1 MRLEFKR
8 TPRQQAFMEATAT
21 EVLFGGAAG
30 GGKSHGQ
37 LLDAFIYAMKY
48 AGSKQLI
55 LRRTYADLDKSLIRS
70 AQALYPRQYFTYNG
84 SSHTGRFVNGSVID
98 FGYCATESDVFQ
110 YQSAEYDVIRFD
122 ELTHFTEFQYVY
134 LISRLR
140 GVNNFPKQVK
150 SSTNPGNV
158 GHAWVKARFIDP
170 APPETLIETPSG
182 TRVFIPSK
190 VDDNKYLME
199 SDPDYKKRLMA
210 LPEAQRRALLEGDWN
225 IFEGQYFSEFRQD
238 VHVIDPFQIPKEW
251 RRYRAFDYGLDR
263 FACLWCAVSSDRD
276 VFVYKEFCESDL
288 IISEAAKKAN
298 AMNEEGE
305 DIYATFAPPD
315 MWTRTPE
322 SGKSKASL
330 FAEHG
335 IRFTRS
341 SNDREAGW
349 LSVKELLAVGTC
361 GPRLRIFRQCEELCR
376 CLPRLQIDRTKP
388 CDTMQEPHEITHAPD
403 ALRAFSVF
411 YIRPNGES
419 DAEWGGRAPSWSD
432 DMWEDYTRADEQT
445 KLYLRRKWRFDR
457 SE

>member
-1 MRLEFKR
+1 
-8 TPRQQAFMEATAT
+8 MEATAT

-37 LLDAFIYAMKY
+37 LLDAFIYAMKH

-70 AQALYPRQYFTYNG
+70 AQALYPRQFFTYNG

-98 FGYCATESDVFQ
+98 FGYCATEGDVFQ

-182 TRVFIPSK
+182 TRIFIPSK

-199 SDPDYKKRLMA
+199 SDPEYKKRLMA

-238 VHVIDPFQIPKEW
+238 VHVIDPFLIPKEW

-276 VFVYKEFCESDL
+276 VFVYKELCESDL

-322 SGKSKASL
+322 SGKSKADM
-330 FAEHG
+330 FIDAG
-335 IRFTRS
+335 MRITKA
-341 SNDREAGW
+341 SNAREEGW
-349 LSVKELLAVGTC
+349 LAIKELMKIGADG
-361 GPRLRIFRQCEELCR
+361 RARIHIFSNCRELIK
-376 CLPRLQIDRTKP
+376 CLPLLQIDPKRPTD
-388 CDTMQEPHEITHAPD
+388 CMTEPHEITHAPD
-403 ALRAFSVF
+403 ALRYFAVQWT
-411 YIRPNGES
+411 RPAAIIEERPRRQWT
-419 DAEWGGRAPSWSD
+419 A
-432 DMWEDYTRADEQT
+432 DMWQDYYSA
-445 KLYLRRKWRFDR
+445 R
-457 SE
+457 SEAEKQRIKERYGEPL

>member
-1 MRLEFKR
+1 
-8 TPRQQAFMEATAT
+8 MEATAT

-199 SDPDYKKRLMA
+199 SDPEYKKRLMA

-298 AMNEEGE
+298 DMNEKGE

-322 SGKSKASL
+322 SGKSKADM
-330 FAEHG
+330 FIDAG
-335 IRFTRS
+335 MRITKA
-341 SNDREAGW
+341 SNAREEGW
-349 LSVKELLAVGTC
+349 LAIKELMKIGADG
-361 GPRLRIFRQCEELCR
+361 RARIHIFSNCRELIK
-376 CLPRLQIDRTKP
+376 CLPLLQIDPKRPTD
-388 CDTMQEPHEITHAPD
+388 CMTEPHEITHAPD
-403 ALRAFSVF
+403 ALRYFAVQWT
-411 YIRPNGES
+411 RPATIIEERPRRQWT
-419 DAEWGGRAPSWSD
+419 A
-432 DMWEDYTRADEQT
+432 DMWQDYYSA
-445 KLYLRRKWRFDR
+445 R
-457 SE
+457 SEAEKQRIKERYGEPL

>member
-199 SDPDYKKRLMA
+199 SDPEYKKRLMA

-298 AMNEEGE
+298 DMNEKGE

-322 SGKSKASL
+322 SGKSKADM
-330 FAEHG
+330 FIDAG
-335 IRFTRS
+335 MRITKA
-341 SNDREAGW
+341 SNAREEGW
-349 LSVKELLAVGTC
+349 LAIKELMKIGADG
-361 GPRLRIFRQCEELCR
+361 RARIHIFSNCRELIK
-376 CLPRLQIDRTKP
+376 CLPLLQIDPKRPTD
-388 CDTMQEPHEITHAPD
+388 CMTEPHEITHAPD
-403 ALRAFSVF
+403 ALRYFAVQWT
-411 YIRPNGES
+411 RPATIIEERPRRQWT
-419 DAEWGGRAPSWSD
+419 A
-432 DMWEDYTRADEQT
+432 DMWQDYYSA
-445 KLYLRRKWRFDR
+445 R
-457 SE
+457 SEAEKQRIKERYGEPL

>member
-1 MRLEFKR
+1 M
-8 TPRQQAFMEATAT
+8 
-21 EVLFGGAAG
+21 
-30 GGKSHGQ
+30 
-37 LLDAFIYAMKY
+37 
-48 AGSKQLI
+48 
-55 LRRTYADLDKSLIRS
+55 
-70 AQALYPRQYFTYNG
+70 
-84 SSHTGRFVNGSVID
+84 
-98 FGYCATESDVFQ
+98 
-110 YQSAEYDVIRFD
+110 IRFD

-150 SSTNPGNV
+150 SSTNPGNI

-182 TRVFIPSK
+182 TRIFIPSK

-210 LPEAQRRALLEGDWN
+210 LPESQRRALLEGDWN
-225 IFEGQYFSEFRQD
+225 IFEGQYFAEFRQD

-322 SGKSKASL
+322 SGKSKADM
-330 FAEHG
+330 FIDAG
-335 IRFTRS
+335 MRITKA
-341 SNDREAGW
+341 SNAREEGW
-349 LSVKELLAVGTC
+349 LAIKELMKIGADG
-361 GPRLRIFRQCEELCR
+361 RARIHIFSNCRELIK
-376 CLPRLQIDRTKP
+376 CLPLLQIDPKRPTD
-388 CDTMQEPHEITHAPD
+388 CMTEPHEITHAPD
-403 ALRAFSVF
+403 ALRYFAVQWT
-411 YIRPNGES
+411 RPAAIIEERPRRQWT
-419 DAEWGGRAPSWSD
+419 A
-432 DMWEDYTRADEQT
+432 DMWQDYYSA
-445 KLYLRRKWRFDR
+445 R
-457 SE
+457 SEAEKQRIKERYGEPL

>member
-70 AQALYPRQYFTYNG
+70 AQALYPRQFFTYNG

-238 VHVIDPFQIPKEW
+238 VHVIDPFPIPKEW

-288 IISEAAKKAN
+288 IISAAAKKAN

-322 SGKSKASL
+322 SGKSKADM
-330 FAEHG
+330 FIDAG
-335 IRFTRS
+335 MRITKA
-341 SNDREAGW
+341 SNAREDGW
-349 LSVKELLAVGTC
+349 LAIKELMKIGADG
-361 GPRLRIFRQCEELCR
+361 RARIHIFSNCRELIK
-376 CLPRLQIDRTKP
+376 CLPLLQIDPKRPTD
-388 CDTMQEPHEITHAPD
+388 CMTEPHEITHAPD
-403 ALRAFSVF
+403 ALRYFAVQWT
-411 YIRPNGES
+411 RPATIIEERPRRQWT
-419 DAEWGGRAPSWSD
+419 A
-432 DMWEDYTRADEQT
+432 DMWQDYYSA
-445 KLYLRRKWRFDR
+445 R
-457 SE
+457 SEAEKQRIKERYGEPL